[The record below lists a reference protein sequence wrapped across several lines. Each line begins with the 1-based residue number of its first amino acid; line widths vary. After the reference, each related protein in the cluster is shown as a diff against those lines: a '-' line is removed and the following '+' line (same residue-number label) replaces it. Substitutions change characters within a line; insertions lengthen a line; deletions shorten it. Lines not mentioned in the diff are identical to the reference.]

1 MKPKLLISAG
11 YPSSGTT
18 SLYYTLWSN
27 KYGHGGHWKENQYL
41 MLIQSP
47 HLFEVRKRTH
57 KNRIKFG
64 EGVVRPWDLPENIF
78 MNYHTPILPFDTKDF
93 KLEKYIAY
101 YLDLWERIKGEYKSL
116 LDFSNAKQ
124 QSLSEKFMLSIK
136 DELLKNFDIKII
148 MTLRD
153 PIHRLWS
160 YCNRRSLEK
169 GGKPKSYMKIFF
181 HDPNLSYVEKYKK
194 YVRVW
199 GEENIKVII
208 NEDFYVGHIQPLSEF
223 LDCTIEPKFNEIAH
237 LSDIKH
243 KVYNNWCK
251 IDEENWRDALKNMSW
266 VYDEFEKT
274 FGYIPDQWGRHS
286 IL

>member
-1 MKPKLLISAG
+1 MKPKLLLNAG

-18 SLYYTLWSN
+18 SMYYTLWNN

-41 MLIQSP
+41 LFLQSP
-47 HLFEVRKRTH
+47 YLFENRKKIH
-57 KNRIKFG
+57 KNSVKFG
-64 EGVVRPWDLPENIF
+64 EGEMRPWDLPRNIF
-78 MNYHTPILPFDTKDF
+78 MDYHTPILPFTTKKF

-101 YLDLWERIKGEYKSL
+101 YLDLWERIKGEYKSM
-116 LDFSNAKQ
+116 LDFSNAKHP
-124 QSLSEKFMLSIK
+124 LSEKFMLSVR
-136 DELLKNFDIKII
+136 DELLKNFDIKAV

-160 YCNRRSLEK
+160 YCNRRSLTQ
-169 GGKPKSYMKIFF
+169 GGKPQSYMKIFF
-181 HDPNLSYVEKYKK
+181 HDLSLSYVEKYQR

-199 GEENIKVII
+199 GKDNVKVII
-208 NEDFYVGHIQPLSEF
+208 NEDFYAGHTQPLSDF
-223 LDCTIEPKFNEIAH
+223 LEYDISPTFNH
-237 LSDIKH
+237 VTDLYDIKH

-251 IDEENWRDALKNMSW
+251 IDIKTWTNAFENMSW

-274 FGYIPDQWGRHS
+274 FGYIPHQWGRHS